1 VLRHTTVQPI
11 IADSNAS
18 MGYPSTLADE
28 VPTVEELR
36 LQVQLER
43 EAFIGQRIAADP
55 STGIDTKP
63 WLSKELLQDA
73 AV

>member
-1 VLRHTTVQPI
+1 MLRHTAVQPI
-11 IADSNAS
+11 VADANAS
-18 MGYPSTLADE
+18 MGYPSILADE

-36 LQVQLER
+36 LQVQRER
-43 EAFIGQRIAADP
+43 EAFIGKRIAADP
-55 STGIDTKP
+55 STGSDTNS

>member
-1 VLRHTTVQPI
+1 MLRHTKVQPI
-11 IADSNAS
+11 VADANAS
-18 MGYPSTLADE
+18 MGYPSILADE

-43 EAFIGQRIAADP
+43 EAFIGQRIASD
-55 STGIDTKP
+55 SNIGSDTNS

-73 AV
+73 AA